1 MSAVGEARLPELDGA
16 RCVHA
21 AIETASCRACV
32 DICPRGAWHLDDAA
46 LEFDAGLCDGC
57 GLCVPAC
64 PRQAIVLPLAFARR
78 PVAGTNA
85 MMAACDEAASEVPTY
100 SEPGY
105 VSCLH
110 AIGLVD
116 LLRAYRTG
124 QHLWLLAHG
133 ECADCP
139 RGCSESLFS
148 RVSHLNQALR
158 QRGRPFIVLREVSM
172 ATWTSLL
179 KSPTGQDQGQGQGQG
194 KARRGFFRTLSQRP
208 AAMLLGENSLTEE
221 EERKP
226 PGEFLPAGDDALL
239 PWVVQLEAT
248 RCVGCHACAR
258 ICPEGA
264 IRFIQTFSRDDPPA
278 YHLHQRA
285 CTGCG
290 LCLDVCTHQAIM
302 LQPWSEP
309 KQTAL
314 PLIEQRC
321 RCCGVDFYL
330 PAEVA
335 LGVKEGVKECWV
347 CSRAK
352 SSHRLYQVMD

>member
-32 DICPRGAWHLDDAA
+32 DVCPRGAWHLDDAA

-64 PRQAIVLPLAFARR
+64 PRQAIVLPLTFARR

-85 MMAACDEAASEVPTY
+85 MMAVCDQAASEVPTP

-172 ATWTSLL
+172 AAWASLL
-179 KSPTGQDQGQGQGQG
+179 KSPAGQDQGLGQG

-239 PWVVQLEAT
+239 PWVVQLEAM

-290 LCLDVCTHQAIM
+290 LCLDVCTHQAIT

-335 LGVKEGVKECWV
+335 SGVKECWV

-352 SSHRLYQVMD
+352 SSHRLYQVME